1 MNTHR
6 AVIETSVPPSI
17 YPIAAGPQD
26 FCEKYLAT
34 YIENHPLGEFDNGLV
49 LEVVELGREAQ
60 AALDTEPAN
69 AVEAHHK
76 EVIRGLQAQL
86 DAVKA
91 VAADFQTRGDAI
103 EAMDNN
109 GSIYA
114 TRAEGRGIGYLEAAR
129 SIYKALEG

>member
-1 MNTHR
+1 MSTNRECPGHGHNKD
-6 AVIETSVPPSI
+6 I
-17 YPIAAGPQD
+17 YHA
-26 FCEKYLAT
+26 
-34 YIENHPLGEFDNGLV
+34 NPLQCP
-49 LEVVELGREAQ
+49 EVREVREAQ